1 MDSINAEAFSL
12 YDEPCLEGVLRIF
25 QVLKVKNI
33 ERVFTDMISHSLV
46 DGDQHFG
53 GNWCLHL
60 LPSINHVSSNKNDY
74 CIQHGGSDCLQ
85 EQYFALK
92 FQQKKRSWTPQ
103 ETMAMCGC
111 RNRSSDLIHG
121 GR

>member
-1 MDSINAEAFSL
+1 MDSINAKAFSL
-12 YDEPCLEGVLRIF
+12 SDEPCHEGVLRIF

-33 ERVFTDMISHSLV
+33 ERVFTDVTSHSLV
-46 DGDQHFG
+46 DEDQHFG

-60 LPSINHVSSNKNDY
+60 LPSINHVSSNN
-74 CIQHGGSDCLQ
+74 IQHGGSDCLQ

-92 FQQKKRSWTPQ
+92 FQQKKRSWTLQ
-103 ETMAMCGC
+103 EMMAMCRR